1 MLESL
6 KWRPKSLHC
15 IHNCRIFSLQF
26 SLFMHPSALSL
37 SHSPSINTEYIWM
50 NGAIKSLGHTCKWI
64 CVWCVTFM
72 CKWAHCFS
80 SHYFVRFVSAD
91 DPIRPNKCNLSNF
104 HHIYLYSI
112 HFNEFHS
119 SGWENVKGYKNVSQR
134 RECQKRM
141 FGGIL
146 FYEARFKWFSILSFS
161 FSVAHCHVKQNY
173 PYSLTYWLQRSF
185 KWIGIIE
192 WLYFRT

>member
-1 MLESL
+1 
-6 KWRPKSLHC
+6 
-15 IHNCRIFSLQF
+15 
-26 SLFMHPSALSL
+26 MHPSALSL

-50 NGAIKSLGHTCKWI
+50 DGAIKSLGHTCKWI

-104 HHIYLYSI
+104 HHIYLSSI

-119 SGWENVKGYKNVSQR
+119 SGWENVKGMSAKEENAK
-134 RECQKRM
+134 RECLGEFFFMRQDSNDLVSSLSHSQWLIVMSSKI
-141 FGGIL
+141 IL
-146 FYEARFKWFSILSFS
+146 IALLIGY
-161 FSVAHCHVKQNY
+161 SVHSNG
-173 PYSLTYWLQRSF
+173 S
-185 KWIGIIE
+185 G
-192 WLYFRT
+192 